1 MFGLFYSLG
10 GFGKGFCSGCH
21 HNPHNPHTA
30 SKRHYGSKVKSVML
44 KRFLVLQSKMEHT
57 HTGAGVDTAFCLSAL
72 THLWVTIWFQC
83 TSCRHKMA
91 PKSKIGLV
99 LTENWVTR
107 SVPVNL
113 RAFALCQNG
122 AGSVMWCSVPLC
134 HVKHKEPPLGC
145 LLGKVVWRG
154 TLLGF
159 GLENR
164 WEKGSGEQ
172 RGGQVVSGRGLL
184 TAGCTVTADESP
196 QMSVRDMENFQK
208 PVNCQCASA
217 ASQYNK
223 TNCLYSNCDCGLNGF
238 QPNKDDDITNQGFSC
253 IENLEAAATAK
264 FLTTSSSGVS
274 VLFCFPP
281 LGFLC
286 IYIGRAAGERMR
298 GGIDMRRRSGSPFH
312 GVYQWWWA
320 AWRCFSCF
328 RHT

>member
-1 MFGLFYSLG
+1 
-10 GFGKGFCSGCH
+10 
-21 HNPHNPHTA
+21 
-30 SKRHYGSKVKSVML
+30 
-44 KRFLVLQSKMEHT
+44 MEHT

-72 THLWVTIWFQC
+72 THLWVAIWLQC
-83 TSCRHKMA
+83 TSCRQKMA

-145 LLGKVVWRG
+145 LLSKVVWQG

-159 GLENR
+159 GLEKR

-196 QMSVRDMENFQK
+196 LMSVRDMENFQK

-223 TNCLYSNCDCGLNGF
+223 TNCLYSNCDCGPNGF
-238 QPNKDDDITNQGFSC
+238 QPNKDNDTTNQGFSC
-253 IENLEAAATAK
+253 IENLEAAATTK
-264 FLTTSSSGVS
+264 FLTTSNSGVS
-274 VLFCFPP
+274 VLFCFSP
-281 LGFLC
+281 LGFLH
-286 IYIGRAAGERMR
+286 IYIGVRG
-298 GGIDMRRRSGSPFH
+298 GGIDMQQRGHRMESNPESQQLLCYDARSSWFN
-312 GVYQWWWA
+312 GVFQWWWA
-320 AWRCFSCF
+320 AITDTASVASDARNSHLLPLPYRQADLLSF
-328 RHT
+328 